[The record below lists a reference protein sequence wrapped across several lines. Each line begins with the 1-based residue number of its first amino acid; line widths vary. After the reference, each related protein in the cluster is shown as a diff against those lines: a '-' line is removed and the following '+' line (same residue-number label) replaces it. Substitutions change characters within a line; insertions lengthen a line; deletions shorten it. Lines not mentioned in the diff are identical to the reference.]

1 MLPIIVKMLRV
12 VSLQARYI
20 CGVSIILRTMVHNSA
35 KLARQFAEEK
45 RPCLLL
51 FIVIHRYYSLRF
63 VLNRRHLFWNKG
75 SIIFAAQILF
85 YVFVKNGTIGET

>member
-45 RPCLLL
+45 KTVLAAVYCYSQVLLPPFCTKSATL
-51 FIVIHRYYSLRF
+51 ILEQREYHICCPNFILR
-63 VLNRRHLFWNKG
+63 
-75 SIIFAAQILF
+75 IC
-85 YVFVKNGTIGET
+85 